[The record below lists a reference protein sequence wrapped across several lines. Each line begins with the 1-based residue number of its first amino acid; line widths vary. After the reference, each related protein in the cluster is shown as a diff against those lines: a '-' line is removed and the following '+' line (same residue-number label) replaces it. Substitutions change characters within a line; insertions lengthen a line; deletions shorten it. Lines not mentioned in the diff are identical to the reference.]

1 MYGAHFCLPIEAVFL
16 FVNQKV
22 YCIELKLSICIYQ
35 NQAYLQVKGTIMSLK
50 SPEQKSG
57 HLVVPGER
65 LGVIEEFIPDLGTY
79 EKNGVIY
86 SKIVGRSLLDLQNRR
101 VSVYPLVDGVV
112 IPKVGTVVMGQ
123 IGNSQSDNVLVKIFR
138 IGKKKLSGNFGGI
151 LHVSDVSDRYVDQIS
166 DVVKP
171 GDIVRAKV
179 ISDKNQTFHLSMND
193 KGLGVVYGFCS
204 RCGTLLVLN
213 GYDLKCPKD
222 GNVETRKLAPDYD
235 KEEL

>member
-1 MYGAHFCLPIEAVFL
+1 LAAAKNCFL
-16 FVNQKV
+16 FINQKV
-22 YCIELKLSICIYQ
+22 YCTEWKLSICIYQ

-65 LGVIEEFIPDLGTY
+65 LGVIEEFIPDSGTY

-101 VSVYPLVDGVV
+101 VSVYPVVDGVV
-112 IPKVGTVVMGQ
+112 IPKVGTVVIGQ
-123 IGNSQSDNVLVKIFR
+123 IGNAQSDNVLVKIFR

-179 ISDKNQTFHLSMND
+179 ISDKNQVFHLSMND

-204 RCGTLLVLN
+204 RCGTLLEQH

-235 KEEL
+235 KEDL